1 MAFDPVC
8 RWLMSAVLPPEPP
21 RRWFLHRCADDV
33 ASPPPPSV
41 SPSRLRRMPHCCWN
55 VPEPQKVQLD
65 PVRKHVSSAALSSGR
80 YPCSSL
86 LANADFG
93 LAQLVTDGLK
103 REPSFLVYVLAS
115 GAHRNALS
123 KDWFLSRSMPC
134 LFSPSVLLWLRP
146 DAATITAVNLALQ
159 RLSAGPFHSIP
170 SALLRRG
177 SACGLKIDVDGIQL
191 ASKAAH
197 SCCFRMRCFVSRHG
211 AHKSCKRLRWQN
223 P

>member
-1 MAFDPVC
+1 
-8 RWLMSAVLPPEPP
+8 MSLNHKKCNWIQCGNMSLPQLSHRVGIHVPP
-21 RRWFLHRCADDV
+21 FWQMQIRFW
-33 ASPPPPSV
+33 
-41 SPSRLRRMPHCCWN
+41 
-55 VPEPQKVQLD
+55 
-65 PVRKHVSSAALSSGR
+65 AL
-80 YPCSSL
+80 
-86 LANADFG
+86 NFG
-93 LAQLVTDGLK
+93 PAQLAGHRWTK
-103 REPSFLVYVLAS
+103 ARTKFLGICARIRS
-115 GAHRNALS
+115 S
-123 KDWFLSRSMPC
+123 PQCLSRSMPC
-134 LFSPSVLLWLRP
+134 LFSPSLLLWLNP